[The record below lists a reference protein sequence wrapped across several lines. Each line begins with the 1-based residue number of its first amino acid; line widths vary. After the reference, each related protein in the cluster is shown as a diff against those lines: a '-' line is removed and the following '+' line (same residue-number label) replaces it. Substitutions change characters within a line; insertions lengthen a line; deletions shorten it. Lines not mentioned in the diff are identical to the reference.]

1 MQRENKKSKGHK
13 LLTAVII
20 LLILIIIATLG
31 GSFFF
36 TQKHTAPSVFGYNVF
51 VMNGKGM
58 EPSLKDKSAI
68 ITKVGVMPEKGEVAL
83 CKLKLSGNDNIVSVL
98 RVVEIQEANGS
109 TQYYLKSDKGADS
122 DVIIAQKNEII
133 GKADIEIP
141 WLGKLIS
148 FATSRPGIIAFIII
162 PAALILLSLLVSILK
177 HTDDAYDD
185 EETEDSNDFHD
196 SDEEEFKLEATNEIK
211 TVEPEKPT
219 EPIKPIE
226 EKNTKPVKK
235 SPYEDSVFLPKRPEF
250 IKQTIPSYDYEELAK
265 DKPSKIIEEEKPAE
279 PEKVVEKENPVQVE
293 TKKEPVIEEILVQ
306 PTLKAI
312 DEEPEAYFEKMIAK
326 PLADPII
333 EEKNKHISEPSINK
347 PSIAVAEPVI
357 EKEPVMVASAQHI
370 SLDKDGKAEY
380 NKVIPTADIHDLEKV
395 LPSPPK
401 NNSDRAAQSIDNLLK
416 SVQSSNAN
424 KSDKSDNLV
433 TPNSQKTSTNKALE
447 EMMKMLDQHSKNN

>member
-1 MQRENKKSKGHK
+1 MHRENEKSKGHK

-20 LLILIIIATLG
+20 LLILIIITTLV

-36 TQKHTAPSVFGYNVF
+36 TQKNTAPSVFGYNVF

-68 ITKVGVMPEKGEVAL
+68 ITKVGIMPEKGDVAL

-98 RVVEIQEANGS
+98 RVVVVQEANDS
-109 TQYYLKSDKGADS
+109 TQYYLKSDKGSDS
-122 DVIIAQKNEII
+122 DIIIAQKNEII

-148 FATSRPGIIAFIII
+148 FATSRSGIIAFIII
-162 PAALILLSLLVSILK
+162 PAALILISLLVSILK
-177 HTDDAYDD
+177 HTDDSYD
-185 EETEDSNDFHD
+185 EEADDSNNFLDL
-196 SDEEEFKLEATNEIK
+196 DEGVKLGVINE
-211 TVEPEKPT
+211 VEPVEPGKPI
-219 EPIKPIE
+219 EPIKPVE
-226 EKNTKPVKK
+226 EKTSKSIKK
-235 SPYEDSVFLPKRPEF
+235 SSYDDAVFLPKRPEF
-250 IKQTIPSYDYEELAK
+250 IKQAIPAYDYEELAK
-265 DKPSKIIEEEKPAE
+265 VKPFKMNEEEKPAE
-279 PEKVVEKENPVQVE
+279 PKKILKEEKPVQVK
-293 TKKEPVIEEILVQ
+293 TKKEHLLDENLAQ

-312 DEEPEAYFEKMIAK
+312 DEEPEAYFEKMIAA

-347 PSIAVAEPVI
+347 PSIAVAEYVI
-357 EKEPVMVASAQHI
+357 EKEPVMASAQHI

-380 NKVIPTADIHDLEKV
+380 NKVIPTADIQDLEKV
-395 LPSPPK
+395 LPSSPK

-416 SVQSSNAN
+416 SVQSSGTR
-424 KSDKSDNLV
+424 KSDDTDNLI
-433 TPNSQKTSTNKALE
+433 TPNSQKTSTNKTLE